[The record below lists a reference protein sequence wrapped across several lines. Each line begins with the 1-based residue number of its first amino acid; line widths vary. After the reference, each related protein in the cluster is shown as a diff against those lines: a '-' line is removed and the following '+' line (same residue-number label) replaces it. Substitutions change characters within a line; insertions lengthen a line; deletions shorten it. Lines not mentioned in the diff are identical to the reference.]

1 VIGSVVAAF
10 AVLALV
16 GVVAIVLVI
25 AAELRSD
32 MSHSTYRRMR
42 DLATFTVFVG
52 LWGTLVG
59 CMFWIAS

>member
-10 AVLALV
+10 AVVALTGVIALV
-16 GVVAIVLVI
+16 V

-32 MSHSTYRRMR
+32 MSYSTYRRMR
-42 DLATFTVFVG
+42 ELATFTVFVG
-52 LWGTLVG
+52 LWGMLVG